1 MTLRVAIFGGAF
13 NPPHLGHAGVIRR
26 VLEHGEAD
34 VVWVVPSANHPLKP
48 KLPSFDWRCR
58 LVRGMLQDVGDDRV
72 SLSRVEER
80 LPAPCYSLT
89 LLDYLS
95 NMHPDM
101 TFKLV
106 IGEDN
111 LRIKNQWH
119 GFDDLVARHGLIVVP
134 RVEDDSVSS
143 TEVRRRLDAG
153 EDVRDLLTPT
163 VYKLLVN

>member
-1 MTLRVAIFGGAF
+1 M
-13 NPPHLGHAGVIRR
+13 
-26 VLEHGEAD
+26 
-34 VVWVVPSANHPLKP
+34 
-48 KLPSFDWRCR
+48 
-58 LVRGMLQDVGDDRV
+58 

-111 LRIKNQWH
+111 LRIKDKWH

-134 RVEDDSVSS
+134 RTEDDVSS
-143 TEVRRRLDAG
+143 TEVRRRLEAG
-153 EDVRDLLTPT
+153 EDVRAMVTPT
-163 VYKLLVN
+163 VYNLLVN

>member
-1 MTLRVAIFGGAF
+1 MTRVAIFGGAF
-13 NPPHLGHAGVIRR
+13 NPPHVGHASVIRS
-26 VLEHGEAD
+26 VLDRDD
-34 VVWVVPSANHPLKP
+34 VDAVWVVPSANHPLKP

-58 LVRGMLQDVGDDRV
+58 LVRAMIQDVGDSRV

-101 TFKLV
+101 SFKLI

-111 LRIKNQWH
+111 LRIKDQWH
-119 GFDDLVARHGLIVVP
+119 GFDDLVARHGLIIVP
-134 RVEDDSVSS
+134 RADEAVSS

-153 EDVRDLLTPT
+153 LDASELLTPS
-163 VYKLLVN
+163 VYNLLVT